1 MTYKR
6 KITGVQQS
14 GSKQKQRKSDE
25 EYSDSAERASSR
37 GTSRGKRRGARGAR
51 GAGELRRSQRISK
64 APAQGRGEEGED
76 EGEDEE
82 EEVLLTSTQQ
92 KALQTQ
98 QTPPIQQTQQR
109 QMAQQT
115 QQTPPI
121 QQTQQSQTAQ
131 QTQQTPPIQQ
141 TQQSQTAQQT
151 QQLSAQAHPL
161 QQFQQFQLQQSQ
173 QSQTT
178 ASGSQM
184 SATSSSTP
192 IFIDSDDREIVILR
206 SRSRAT
212 TPGVETDVL
221 AEFGDIAIRGT
232 SVDDRSPVR
241 SRRSTPVIEENIK
254 DIAPSSKPTGTKR
267 RDSTRDTKSIEAM
280 LVKQGRQIRAL
291 YELQKSTFEKVT
303 SIQSQLKKTNKN
315 IELSSKVF
323 SVSNNLITDN
333 NIIIILVI
341 TFRYLTV

>member
-98 QTPPIQQTQQR
+98 QTPPIQQTQQ
-109 QMAQQT
+109 
-115 QQTPPI
+115 
-121 QQTQQSQTAQ
+121 
-131 QTQQTPPIQQ
+131 
-141 TQQSQTAQQT
+141 SQTAQQT
-151 QQLSAQAHPL
+151 QQLSAQTHPL

-206 SRSRAT
+206 SRSQAT

-221 AEFGDIAIRGT
+221 AEFGNIAIWGT

-267 RDSTRDTKSIEAM
+267 RDSTRDTKFEAM

-303 SIQSQLKKTNKN
+303 SIQNQLKKTNKN

>member
-1 MTYKR
+1 
-6 KITGVQQS
+6 ITGVQQS

-64 APAQGRGEEGED
+64 APTQGHGEEGED

-92 KALQTQ
+92 KTLQTQ

-109 QMAQQT
+109 QMAQ
-115 QQTPPI
+115 
-121 QQTQQSQTAQ
+121 
-131 QTQQTPPIQQ
+131 
-141 TQQSQTAQQT
+141 
-151 QQLSAQAHPL
+151 
-161 QQFQQFQLQQSQ
+161 
-173 QSQTT
+173 
-178 ASGSQM
+178 
-184 SATSSSTP
+184 
-192 IFIDSDDREIVILR
+192 IVILR
-206 SRSRAT
+206 SRSWAT

-221 AEFGDIAIRGT
+221 AEFEDIAIRGRGT
-232 SVDDRSPVR
+232 SVDDRSPG
-241 SRRSTPVIEENIK
+241 SRRSTPVIEENIE
-254 DIAPSSKPTGTKR
+254 DIAPSSKLTGTKR
-267 RDSTRDTKSIEAM
+267 RDSTRIEAM

-323 SVSNNLITDN
+323 SVSNNLITDSYH
-333 NIIIILVI
+333 I
-341 TFRYLTV
+341 

>member
-14 GSKQKQRKSDE
+14 ESKQKQRKSDE

-98 QTPPIQQTQQR
+98 QTPPIQQTQQ
-109 QMAQQT
+109 
-115 QQTPPI
+115 
-121 QQTQQSQTAQ
+121 
-131 QTQQTPPIQQ
+131 
-141 TQQSQTAQQT
+141 SQTAQQT
-151 QQLSAQAHPL
+151 QQLSAQARPL

-221 AEFGDIAIRGT
+221 AEFGDIAIRGRGT
-232 SVDDRSPVR
+232 SVDDRSPG
-241 SRRSTPVIEENIK
+241 SRRSTPVIEENIE

-267 RDSTRDTKSIEAM
+267 RDSTRIEAM

>member
-37 GTSRGKRRGARGAR
+37 GTSHGKRRGARGAR

-131 QTQQTPPIQQ
+131 QTQQ
-141 TQQSQTAQQT
+141 
-151 QQLSAQAHPL
+151 LSAQARPL

-221 AEFGDIAIRGT
+221 AEFGDIAIRGRGT
-232 SVDDRSPVR
+232 SVDDRSPG
-241 SRRSTPVIEENIK
+241 SRRSTPVIEENIE

-267 RDSTRDTKSIEAM
+267 RDSTRIEAM

-323 SVSNNLITDN
+323 SVSNNLITDSYH
-333 NIIIILVI
+333 I
-341 TFRYLTV
+341 

>member
-92 KALQTQ
+92 KAL
-98 QTPPIQQTQQR
+98 
-109 QMAQQT
+109 
-115 QQTPPI
+115 
-121 QQTQQSQTAQ
+121 

>member
-1 MTYKR
+1 M
-6 KITGVQQS
+6 
-14 GSKQKQRKSDE
+14 
-25 EYSDSAERASSR
+25 
-37 GTSRGKRRGARGAR
+37 
-51 GAGELRRSQRISK
+51 
-64 APAQGRGEEGED
+64 
-76 EGEDEE
+76 
-82 EEVLLTSTQQ
+82 
-92 KALQTQ
+92 
-98 QTPPIQQTQQR
+98 
-109 QMAQQT
+109 
-115 QQTPPI
+115 
-121 QQTQQSQTAQ
+121 AQ

-212 TPGVETDVL
+212 TPGVETNVL

>member
-92 KALQTQ
+92 KAL
-98 QTPPIQQTQQR
+98 
-109 QMAQQT
+109 
-115 QQTPPI
+115 
-121 QQTQQSQTAQ
+121 

-267 RDSTRDTKSIEAM
+267 RDSTRDTKFEAM
-280 LVKQGRQIRAL
+280 LVKQDRQIRAL

>member
-1 MTYKR
+1 
-6 KITGVQQS
+6 
-14 GSKQKQRKSDE
+14 
-25 EYSDSAERASSR
+25 
-37 GTSRGKRRGARGAR
+37 
-51 GAGELRRSQRISK
+51 LRRSQRISK
-64 APAQGRGEEGED
+64 APAQDED

-92 KALQTQ
+92 KALQS
-98 QTPPIQQTQQR
+98 QTIPPIQQTQQR
-109 QMAQQT
+109 QKAQQT

-121 QQTQQSQTAQ
+121 QETQQSQTVQ
-131 QTQQTPPIQQ
+131 QTQQ

-151 QQLSAQAHPL
+151 QQLSAQAYPF

-178 ASGSQM
+178 ASGSQL

-192 IFIDSDDREIVILR
+192 IFIDSDDREIIIR
-206 SRSRAT
+206 SRSRPT
-212 TPGVETDVL
+212 TPGVETDIL
-221 AEFGDIAIRGT
+221 AEFEDFGITRPG
-232 SVDDRSPVR
+232 SVDDRSLAR
-241 SRRSTPVIEENIK
+241 SRRGTPAIDANIE

-303 SIQSQLKKTNKN
+303 SIQNQLKKTNKN
-315 IELSSKVF
+315 IGLSSKVF
-323 SVSNNLITDN
+323 TVSNNLITDN

>member
-37 GTSRGKRRGARGAR
+37 GTSRGKRRSARGAR
-51 GAGELRRSQRISK
+51 GTGELRRSQRILK

-98 QTPPIQQTQQR
+98 QTPPIQQTQQ
-109 QMAQQT
+109 
-115 QQTPPI
+115 
-121 QQTQQSQTAQ
+121 
-131 QTQQTPPIQQ
+131 
-141 TQQSQTAQQT
+141 SQTAQQT

-161 QQFQQFQLQQSQ
+161 QQFQQFQQFQLQQSQ

-206 SRSRAT
+206 SRSQAT
-212 TPGVETDVL
+212 TPGVEPDVL
-221 AEFGDIAIRGT
+221 AEFGNIAIRGT
-232 SVDDRSPVR
+232 PVDDRSPVR

-267 RDSTRDTKSIEAM
+267 RNSTRDTKSIEAM

-291 YELQKSTFEKVT
+291 YELQKSMFEK
-303 SIQSQLKKTNKN
+303 SRQFKAS
-315 IELSSKVF
+315 
-323 SVSNNLITDN
+323 
-333 NIIIILVI
+333 
-341 TFRYLTV
+341 

>member
-64 APAQGRGEEGED
+64 APAQEREEEGED

-92 KALQTQ
+92 KAL
-98 QTPPIQQTQQR
+98 
-109 QMAQQT
+109 
-115 QQTPPI
+115 
-121 QQTQQSQTAQ
+121 

-267 RDSTRDTKSIEAM
+267 RDSTRDTKFEAM

-303 SIQSQLKKTNKN
+303 SIQSQLKK
-315 IELSSKVF
+315 
-323 SVSNNLITDN
+323 LIK
-333 NIIIILVI
+333 ILN
-341 TFRYLTV
+341 

>member
-51 GAGELRRSQRISK
+51 GARGVGELRRSQRISK

-98 QTPPIQQTQQR
+98 QTPPIQQTQQC

-131 QTQQTPPIQQ
+131 QTQQTHLFNKLNKAKRPNKPNNCLPKPIHYNNFN
-141 TQQSQTAQQT
+141 TFNFNKASQA
-151 QQLSAQAHPL
+151 
-161 QQFQQFQLQQSQ
+161 
-173 QSQTT
+173 
-178 ASGSQM
+178 
-184 SATSSSTP
+184 
-192 IFIDSDDREIVILR
+192 
-206 SRSRAT
+206 
-212 TPGVETDVL
+212 
-221 AEFGDIAIRGT
+221 
-232 SVDDRSPVR
+232 
-241 SRRSTPVIEENIK
+241 
-254 DIAPSSKPTGTKR
+254 
-267 RDSTRDTKSIEAM
+267 
-280 LVKQGRQIRAL
+280 KQP
-291 YELQKSTFEKVT
+291 
-303 SIQSQLKKTNKN
+303 
-315 IELSSKVF
+315 
-323 SVSNNLITDN
+323 
-333 NIIIILVI
+333 
-341 TFRYLTV
+341 

>member
-1 MTYKR
+1 
-6 KITGVQQS
+6 
-14 GSKQKQRKSDE
+14 
-25 EYSDSAERASSR
+25 
-37 GTSRGKRRGARGAR
+37 
-51 GAGELRRSQRISK
+51 LRRSQRISK

-151 QQLSAQAHPL
+151 QQLSAQARPL

-221 AEFGDIAIRGT
+221 AEFGDIAIRGRGT

-241 SRRSTPVIEENIK
+241 SRRSTPVIEKNIE

-267 RDSTRDTKSIEAM
+267 RDSTRIEAM

-323 SVSNNLITDN
+323 SVSNNLITDSYH
-333 NIIIILVI
+333 I
-341 TFRYLTV
+341 

>member
-64 APAQGRGEEGED
+64 APAQGREEEGED

-98 QTPPIQQTQQR
+98 QTPPIQQ
-109 QMAQQT
+109 
-115 QQTPPI
+115 I
-121 QQTQQSQTAQ
+121 
-131 QTQQTPPIQQ
+131 
-141 TQQSQTAQQT
+141 QQSQTAQQT

-232 SVDDRSPVR
+232 SVNDRSPVR

-267 RDSTRDTKSIEAM
+267 RDSTRDTKFEAM

>member
-92 KALQTQ
+92 KAL
-98 QTPPIQQTQQR
+98 
-109 QMAQQT
+109 
-115 QQTPPI
+115 
-121 QQTQQSQTAQ
+121 

-241 SRRSTPVIEENIK
+241 SRHSTPVIEENIK

>member
-37 GTSRGKRRGARGAR
+37 GTSHGKRRGARGAR

-92 KALQTQ
+92 KAL
-98 QTPPIQQTQQR
+98 
-109 QMAQQT
+109 
-115 QQTPPI
+115 
-121 QQTQQSQTAQ
+121 

-254 DIAPSSKPTGTKR
+254 DIAPSSKPTGTK
-267 RDSTRDTKSIEAM
+267 
-280 LVKQGRQIRAL
+280 
-291 YELQKSTFEKVT
+291 
-303 SIQSQLKKTNKN
+303 
-315 IELSSKVF
+315 
-323 SVSNNLITDN
+323 
-333 NIIIILVI
+333 
-341 TFRYLTV
+341 